1 MAKEAVGQAMVAV
14 VKAQGGAARALAVVK
29 TVAAAMG
36 SVVSEVGGKAT
47 GEKMVGRDIQ
57 VGAEG

>member
-1 MAKEAVGQAMVAV
+1 MVAV